1 MSIKEGLS
9 AIASEVLG
17 DAQGEA
23 EATIVD
29 AEKQAK
35 ETLQTAKQQAEQSYQ
50 SIVSQAKAQA
60 EAEKRKIL
68 SLTEV
73 EIRNRI
79 LKIKE
84 EIVDAAFNKSVEK
97 LNAFVKTKQYH
108 DYLLRLVENSSKKIG
123 FRYLIIHVNA
133 KDKAWLKQ
141 GSLDNLSRKVQLEI
155 KLSDETENFIGGCR
169 IQTADGKILYDN
181 TIDNRLQGLKP
192 YLRGEVAKILFEK
205 EV

>member
-9 AIASEVLG
+9 AIASELLG

-35 ETLQTAKQQAEQSYQ
+35 EALQAAKQQADQSYQ

-68 SLTEV
+68 SLAEV

-84 EIVDAAFNKSVEK
+84 EIVDAAFNRSVEK
-97 LNAFVKTKQYH
+97 LNAFVKTKQYR
-108 DYLLRLVENSSKKIG
+108 DYFLRLVEDSSKKIG
-123 FRYLIIHVNA
+123 FKYLIIHVNA

-141 GSLDNLSRKVQLEI
+141 VSLDNLSRKVQLEI
-155 KLSDETENFIGGCR
+155 KLSDQAENFIGGVR
-169 IQTADGKILYDN
+169 IETADGKILYDN
-181 TIDNRLQGLKP
+181 TIDNRLQELKP

-205 EV
+205 EE

>member
-9 AIASEVLG
+9 AIASELLG

-35 ETLQTAKQQAEQSYQ
+35 EALQAAKQQADQSYQ

-60 EAEKRKIL
+60 ETEKRKIL
-68 SLTEV
+68 SLAEV

-84 EIVDAAFNKSVEK
+84 EIVDAAFNRSVEK
-97 LNAFVKTKQYH
+97 LNAFVKTKQYR
-108 DYLLRLVENSSKKIG
+108 DYFLRLVEDSSKKIG
-123 FRYLIIHVNA
+123 FKYLIIHVNA

-141 GSLDNLSRKVQLEI
+141 VSLDNLSRKVQLEI
-155 KLSDETENFIGGCR
+155 KLSDQAENFIGGVR
-169 IQTADGKILYDN
+169 IETADGKILYDN
-181 TIDNRLQGLKP
+181 TIDNRLQELKP

-205 EV
+205 EE